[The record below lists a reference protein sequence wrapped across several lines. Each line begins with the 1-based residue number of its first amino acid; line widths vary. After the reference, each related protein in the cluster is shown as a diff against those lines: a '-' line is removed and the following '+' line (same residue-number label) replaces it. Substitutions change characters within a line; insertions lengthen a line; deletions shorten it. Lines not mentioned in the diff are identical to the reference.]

1 MTEILSTTGSSGPRL
16 DETDLVLLGA
26 LQEQGR
32 IRLEELARMV
42 GLAVSSVHERL
53 RRLQR
58 NGVIRKWTI
67 DIDPA
72 ALGLPVLA
80 MIGVHSSRPCS
91 ELVDGLTEIP
101 EIEECLAVAGR
112 LSMIVKVRARNP
124 EHLLTLVERIRRV
137 PGVENTETTIVLRT
151 YLERGPQPLPAASR

>member
-1 MTEILSTTGSSGPRL
+1 MTEISSIVNTGNTRL
-16 DETDLVLLGA
+16 DEIDLVLLTE

-32 IRLEELARMV
+32 VRLEELAGKV

-58 NGVIRKWTI
+58 SGVIRRWTI

-80 MIGVHSSRPCS
+80 MVGVRSSLPCS
-91 ELVDGLTEIP
+91 ELVLGLLDMP
-101 EIEECLAVAGR
+101 EIEECLAVAGQ
-112 LSMIVKVRARNP
+112 LSMIVKVRAANP
-124 EHLLTLVERIRRV
+124 EHLLTIVERIKHA

-151 YLERGPQPLPAASR
+151 FLERGPQPLAARSR